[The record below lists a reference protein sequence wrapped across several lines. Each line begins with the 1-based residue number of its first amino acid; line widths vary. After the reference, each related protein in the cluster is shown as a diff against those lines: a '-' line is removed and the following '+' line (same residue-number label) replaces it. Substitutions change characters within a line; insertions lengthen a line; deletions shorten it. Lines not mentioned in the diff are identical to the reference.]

1 MSGVA
6 GRRRLAAGGLR
17 GGSLVEVLVGLV
29 VLSLG
34 VLAMAGIAVA
44 AQRMAKMSQ
53 YESLAMQAA
62 TEIVERMRANVPGF
76 EAGAYELAGA
86 AALSND
92 PSACET
98 PRCTPGEIAAVDIA
112 EWTASLAQRL
122 PEGRAV
128 VRRDVANAL
137 VAEVWVRWREPD
149 LRLGPNST
157 LAVPRAPGACP
168 ASSSASAGEP
178 DAAAGS
184 RCARFRISL

>member
-1 MSGVA
+1 MSASSPCRGGAA
-6 GRRRLAAGGLR
+6 GRAR
-17 GGSLVEVLVGLV
+17 GSSLVEVLVGLV

-62 TEIVERMRANVPGF
+62 TEIAERMRANVPGF
-76 EAGAYELAGA
+76 EAGAYELAGGA
-86 AALSND
+86 ASAADPRGCVAL
-92 PSACET
+92 
-98 PRCTPGEIAAVDIA
+98 RCTPGEIAAVDLA
-112 EWTASLAQRL
+112 EWSGSLAQRL

-128 VRRDVANAL
+128 VRRDVAHAL
-137 VAEVWVRWREPD
+137 VAEVWVRWRDPD
-149 LRLGPNST
+149 LRLGAGST
-157 LAVPRAPGACP
+157 LSVPRAAGACP
-168 ASSSASAGEP
+168 ATPSGSAGEP